1 MKINE
6 NQSKEYLIPMEVTNE
21 TIRDFGIDPQK
32 VVYTKIGNKN
42 VKAIMVPVASKVQY
56 DEYMRPLWAEAKR
69 EERSRRCTVSNG
81 KGKLKRCTEDCSK
94 CKRLHEGS
102 VISLDELQSE
112 GIEVAHTEKDTAD
125 IVIDMMVIEELTKVL
140 EELDPDSRRI
150 CELIKEGFSDR
161 EMAADCKLP
170 KSTLNDKK
178 RRVLT
183 KLKKRID
190 EII

>member
-21 TIRDFGIDPQK
+21 TIRDFGIDHQK
-32 VVYTKIGNKN
+32 VVYTKIGNKR

-69 EERSRRCTVSNG
+69 EERSRRCIVSNG
-81 KGKLKRCTEDCSK
+81 KGKLKRCTGDCSK
-94 CKRLHEGS
+94 CERLHEGS
-102 VISLDELQSE
+102 VVSLDELQND
-112 GIEVAHTEKDTAD
+112 GFEVAHNESDPAD
-125 IVIDMMVIEELTKVL
+125 IVTDMMLLEDLTKAL

-150 CELIKEGFSDR
+150 CELIGKNVSDR
-161 EMAADCKLP
+161 KMAAECNLA
-170 KSTLNDKK
+170 KSTLSDKK
-178 RRVLT
+178 RRLLT
-183 KLKKRID
+183 KLQKRID

>member
-1 MKINE
+1 MINND

-32 VVYTKIGNKN
+32 VVYTKIGSKN
-42 VKAIMVPVASKVQY
+42 VKAIMVPVASKAQY
-56 DEYMRPLWAEAKR
+56 DEYMRPLWAGVKR

-94 CKRLHEGS
+94 CERLHEGS
-102 VISLDELQSE
+102 VISLDELQNE
-112 GIEVAHTEKDTAD
+112 GFEVAHTENDPAN
-125 IVIDMMVIEELTKVL
+125 IVIDMMLLEELTKAL

-161 EMAADCKLP
+161 EMAAECKLP
-170 KSTLNDKK
+170 KSTFSDKK
-178 RRVLT
+178 RRLLS
-183 KLKKRID
+183 KLRKHID

>member
-1 MKINE
+1 MKNNE
-6 NQSKEYLIPMEVTNE
+6 NQSKEYLVPMEVTNE
-21 TIRDFGIDPQK
+21 TIRDFGIDPKK

-42 VKAIMVPVASKVQY
+42 VKAIMVPVDSKAQY

-81 KGKLKRCTEDCSK
+81 KGKLKRCTGDCSK
-94 CKRLHEGS
+94 CERLHEGS
-102 VISLDELQSE
+102 AISLDELQSE

-125 IVIDMMVIEELTKVL
+125 IVIDMMLLDELTKAL

-161 EMAADCKLP
+161 GMAAECKLP
-170 KSTLNDKK
+170 KSTLSDKK
-178 RRVLT
+178 KRLLS
-183 KLKKRID
+183 KLQKQID
-190 EII
+190 GII

>member
-1 MKINE
+1 MKNNE

-42 VKAIMVPVASKVQY
+42 VKAIMIPVASKVQY
-56 DEYMRPLWAEAKR
+56 DKYMRPLWAEAKR

-125 IVIDMMVIEELTKVL
+125 IVIDMMILEELTKAL

-161 EMAADCKLP
+161 EMAVECKIP
-170 KSTLNDKK
+170 KSTLSDKK
-178 RRVLT
+178 RRLLT
-183 KLKKRID
+183 KLQKHID
-190 EII
+190 GII